1 MPEIF
6 SRQLY
11 DEWYASL
18 SEEAKQRLAKK
29 VQKKR
34 EKSIVSYNKGY
45 VIFLHSRLQHINIVI
60 VFFHVNQRRDN
71 MAWMAELK
79 RRHWYCICGLFMP
92 HAFSK
97 YLYDQWYSSL
107 STEDKQL
114 LVEHKRNEKEKDD
127 IELQECLRKIA
138 MITSVCRSIS
148 DGPWTN

>member
-1 MPEIF
+1 
-6 SRQLY
+6 
-11 DEWYASL
+11 
-18 SEEAKQRLAKK
+18 
-29 VQKKR
+29 
-34 EKSIVSYNKGY
+34 
-45 VIFLHSRLQHINIVI
+45 
-60 VFFHVNQRRDN
+60 

-79 RRHWYCICGLFMP
+79 RRRWYCICGLFMP
-92 HAFSK
+92 QAFSK

-114 LVEHKRNEKEKDD
+114 LAEHKRNEKEKDD

>member
-1 MPEIF
+1 MP
-6 SRQLY
+6 Q
-11 DEWYASL
+11 
-18 SEEAKQRLAKK
+18 
-29 VQKKR
+29 
-34 EKSIVSYNKGY
+34 
-45 VIFLHSRLQHINIVI
+45 
-60 VFFHVNQRRDN
+60 
-71 MAWMAELK
+71 
-79 RRHWYCICGLFMP
+79 
-92 HAFSK
+92 AFSK